1 VPEVKIA
8 AEARTEFGKG
18 AARRSRREGKVPAV
32 LYGHGTET
40 RHLSL
45 PGHALML
52 ALKTPNVLLRLE
64 GLTRGGEIALPKAVQ
79 RDPVRGILEHVDLI
93 LVRSG
98 EKVTIEVPIRITG
111 EIASGDG
118 GMLNQ
123 QIVQI
128 PVEAEATNIP
138 QGIDVDTKA
147 HSYQMEL
154 LNAIET
160 LKSTDDRTI
169 VPKGTKIEGHIT
181 QATARGKGGEESALG
196 IQFDKAV
203 LKEGGEIS
211 LNVVIQAL
219 AAPMRFAAPSDL
231 GTTPRTGTTQT
242 SPMSGTRSAPPP
254 SAQSPQVGSA
264 PDSEST
270 SSPQLDAKSRGVI
283 GMRGITL
290 NAESAN
296 NRPASVVVSNGKS
309 VHLDGGTRMLLVV
322 QSQGSEPAAK

>member
-1 VPEVKIA
+1 MRVTGSALLAVFAANLVIA
-8 AEARTEFGKG
+8 ALAPATLGQEPSAA
-18 AARRSRREGKVPAV
+18 AARSGQSEASLAPGSAILAELNSSVDSKKV
-32 LYGHGTET
+32 
-40 RHLSL
+40 
-45 PGHALML
+45 
-52 ALKTPNVLLRLE
+52 
-64 GLTRGGEIALPKAVQ
+64 KAG
-79 RDPVRGILEHVDLI
+79 DP
-93 LVRSG
+93 
-98 EKVTIEVPIRITG
+98 
-111 EIASGDG
+111 
-118 GMLNQ
+118 
-123 QIVQI
+123 IV
-128 PVEAEATNIP
+128 
-138 QGIDVDTKA
+138 A
-147 HSYQMEL
+147 HTV
-154 LNAIET
+154 ET

-219 AAPMRFAAPSDL
+219 AAPMTFAAPSDL